1 MSDNDIRNEIRELYY
16 EKAKSIAAKI
26 LHGRLFNI
34 NLINQSDYS
43 TMRDKLA
50 TIINA
55 GKRDGMPLEQIFA
68 LIIYM
73 TPNSDFDYVANM
85 CIDIEMESR
94 GINPHALSLANN
106 MVAEE
111 KSAVSNLITEQ
122 SLKNGVVL
130 TKPSRKEEGDE
141 EKMYLTEKTTS
152 VIEQPIA
159 ARNLGFDPSAFIR
172 QPQPQQPNMAM
183 GQMYNPTTF
192 ITMPQGATNMQIGNT
207 PHGNTCQCPECK
219 GSPYWNNMNDS
230 DKINFIKQHY
240 ELLDIHKRN
249 VSSDE
254 VNALI
259 NLIKNP
265 DTINRLIKLGYTGNG
280 SSLRLREVPPAKYNE
295 YGKGIFNRYYEVPV
309 GNNNIVICYNTKG
322 ELNADGYMMYTLQV
336 KRDSELK

>member
-1 MSDNDIRNEIRELYY
+1 MSNNDIRNEIRDAFYNKERLLKSPSRTLYVVPLGMG
-16 EKAKSIAAKI
+16 EHVKAIRQASNYNEI
-26 LHGRLFNI
+26 
-34 NLINQSDYS
+34 
-43 TMRDKLA
+43 
-50 TIINA
+50 
-55 GKRDGMPLEQIFA
+55 
-68 LIIYM
+68 
-73 TPNSDFDYVANM
+73 
-85 CIDIEMESR
+85 
-94 GINPHALSLANN
+94 
-106 MVAEE
+106 
-111 KSAVSNLITEQ
+111 KSAVSQFISIGSECKISTDRLFGIVISNVSGIESDKLADICIDAVMSRYETTPPNTEEATVNKPVDGINNQ
-122 SLKNGVVL
+122 IATDNKKVV
-130 TKPSRKEEGDE
+130 
-141 EKMYLTEKTTS
+141 
-152 VIEQPIA
+152 EQPIVA
-159 ARNLGFDPSAFIR
+159 KNMGFDPSAFIR

-192 ITMPQGATNMQIGNT
+192 ITMPQGATNMQMGNT

>member
-1 MSDNDIRNEIRELYY
+1 MSNNDIRNEIREVFYSKEHALKSTKTLHVAPLAMT
-16 EKAKSIAAKI
+16 ENVKALRRARDYNDAKEAI
-26 LHGRLFNI
+26 PKFISAGKELKIPIDRLFEIIISNVSCI
-34 NLINQSDYS
+34 EP
-43 TMRDKLA
+43 DKLA
-50 TIINA
+50 
-55 GKRDGMPLEQIFA
+55 
-68 LIIYM
+68 
-73 TPNSDFDYVANM
+73 
-85 CIDIEMESR
+85 DICVDAEMGYRE
-94 GINPHALSLANN
+94 
-106 MVAEE
+106 
-111 KSAVSNLITEQ
+111 
-122 SLKNGVVL
+122 
-130 TKPSRKEEGDE
+130 
-141 EKMYLTEKTTS
+141 TTS
-152 VIEQPIA
+152 TNKPTGPMGNQLTTDGIKDVIEQPIA
-159 ARNLGFDPSAFIR
+159 AKNMGFDPSAFIR
-172 QPQPQQPNMAM
+172 QPQPQQPNMVM

-192 ITMPQGATNMQIGNT
+192 IATPQSVNTVQGGNAS
-207 PHGNTCQCPECK
+207 HGNNCQCPECK
-219 GSPYWNNMNDS
+219 GSPYWDNMSDS

-265 DTINRLIKLGYTGNG
+265 DTINRVIKLGYTGNG

>member
-1 MSDNDIRNEIRELYY
+1 MSNHVLTKDEVKNIYNGKARELSERGVYITP
-16 EKAKSIAAKI
+16 KNMNDSIRSIRDNRMDLDNTKKQILKIVRLGKDNGDPLDIILAVIQNIPGIVAK
-26 LHGRLFNI
+26 
-34 NLINQSDYS
+34 
-43 TMRDKLA
+43 
-50 TIINA
+50 
-55 GKRDGMPLEQIFA
+55 LE
-68 LIIYM
+68 L
-73 TPNSDFDYVANM
+73 DELEDL
-85 CIDIEMESR
+85 CIDIVLKVFNEESSNQLVVDSAP
-94 GINPHALSLANN
+94 IT
-106 MVAEE
+106 
-111 KSAVSNLITEQ
+111 SAVT
-122 SLKNGVVL
+122 
-130 TKPSRKEEGDE
+130 
-141 EKMYLTEKTTS
+141 
-152 VIEQPIA
+152 EQPIA
-159 ARNLGFDPSAFIR
+159 AKNMGFDPSAFIR
-172 QPQPQQPNMAM
+172 QPQLQQPNMVM

-192 ITMPQGATNMQIGNT
+192 IATPQSVNTVQGGNAS
-207 PHGNTCQCPECK
+207 HGNNCQCPECK

-265 DTINRLIKLGYTGNG
+265 DTINRLIKLGYTGDG

-309 GNNNIVICYNTKG
+309 GSNNIVICYNTKG